1 MDTISVWAIGPC
13 KHPVC
18 YICSSRMRVLGRS
31 EETKNECAICKQ
43 DMKNVVFHDSP
54 FDFNSIKIG
63 KVGLKLK
70 RVTVDFKNPL
80 KGATGVVLLVTFGNW
95 PIFS

>member
-1 MDTISVWAIGPC
+1 
-13 KHPVC
+13 
-18 YICSSRMRVLGRS
+18 MRVLGRS

-63 KVGLKLK
+63 KVGLESKLQLYFTICIEMALFIN
-70 RVTVDFKNPL
+70 R
-80 KGATGVVLLVTFGNW
+80 
-95 PIFS
+95 